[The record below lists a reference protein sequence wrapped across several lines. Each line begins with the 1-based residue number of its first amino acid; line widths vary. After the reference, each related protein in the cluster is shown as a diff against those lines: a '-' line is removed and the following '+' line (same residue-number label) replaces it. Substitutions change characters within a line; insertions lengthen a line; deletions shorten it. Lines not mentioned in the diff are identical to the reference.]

1 MRILVA
7 WNVPEEVDLLQLYL
21 GIGENEAVVCL
32 TAEAFVQE
40 VRRGGWDAVLMSL
53 SFPATAEQCFPLF
66 QLVHAELPAAPVV
79 VVCRAEEMVKL
90 ARFMTSGLR
99 YHVVRDCDGDF
110 VFLLLSLLDS
120 AVDTLRAEESRKLAD
135 RLREEMEGVRR
146 LQESIIPQGIVAPA
160 GYGVVA
166 RYQPSEVTVLGGRP
180 VAMAGGDYYNVFSPD
195 PHTLVLL
202 IGDASGHGLKACM
215 AIMAMHTLVRM
226 FPGERY
232 RDTAQ
237 FVAEINRGLCE
248 NSIVQSEGGFITL
261 LFAAIDTARH
271 VMTWTSAGHPV
282 PQIQCLATGD
292 VLPIGSDDDTGLP
305 LAILADAEYTA
316 QECPLPAGSRV
327 LMFSDGLTDA
337 LSRQSASQ
345 SFGLSGVVET
355 LRDSCRESLESA
367 LDRLFHAS
375 SDFTGGA
382 GRHDDTSAVL
392 FQRAPI
398 GQG

>member
-1 MRILVA
+1 MKVLVA
-7 WNVPEEVDLLQLYL
+7 WNVPDEADLLQLYL
-21 GIGENEAVVCL
+21 GVDENEVVVCL

-40 VRRGGWDAVLMSL
+40 IRHGGWDAVLMSL
-53 SFPATAEQCFPLF
+53 SFPENVDQCFPLF
-66 QLVHAELPAAPVV
+66 QVVREELPAAPAV
-79 VVCRAEEMVKL
+79 VVCRPDEMVKL

-99 YHVVRDCDGDF
+99 YHVVRDPDGDF

-120 AVDTLRAEESRKLAD
+120 AIDTMRAEESRKLAD

-160 GYGVVA
+160 GYDVVA
-166 RYQPSEVTVLGGRP
+166 RYMPAEVTVLGGRP
-180 VAMAGGDYYNVFSPD
+180 VAMAGGDYYNIFSPD

-215 AIMAMHTLVRM
+215 SIMAMHTLVRM
-226 FPGERY
+226 IPGEQY
-232 RDTAQ
+232 RDTAR
-237 FVAEINRGLCE
+237 FVAEINRRLCE

-261 LFAAIDTARH
+261 LFATIDTERH
-271 VMTWTSAGHPV
+271 TMTWTSAGHPV
-282 PQIQCLATGD
+282 PQVQRLASGD
-292 VLPIGSDDDTGLP
+292 VRPIGSDDDTGLP

-316 QECPLPAGSRV
+316 QECPVPAGSRI

-337 LSRQSASQ
+337 LSRNSATD
-345 SFGLSGVVET
+345 SFGLAGIVDT
-355 LRDSCRESLESA
+355 LRASCREPLESA
-367 LDRLFHAS
+367 LDRLFHDS
-375 SDFTGGA
+375 SEFTGGA

-392 FQRAPI
+392 FQRGTI